1 MPDNGNGDW
10 LPKPVIIGLWSYT
23 GLIILAL
30 LGLVLFNPDGALG
43 ESQAVILGWFQK
55 YPGQSTALQLLGAFI
70 VTMGI
75 MPYLLEQRL
84 SSSLPLIVRITA
96 LAGASVTMGGLVIHD
111 IPENYLAMAILG
123 ALMVFV
129 APAWILAVTGA
140 WLKSRRKP
148 GG

>member
-1 MPDNGNGDW
+1 MPDDGNGDW
-10 LPKPVIIGLWSYT
+10 LPKPVIIGLWAYT
-23 GLIILAL
+23 GLVILAL
-30 LGLVLFNPDGALG
+30 LCLVLFNPAGALG
-43 ESQAVILGWFQK
+43 ESQAIILGWFQK

-75 MPYLLEQRL
+75 MPYLLERRI

-96 LAGASVTMGGLVIHD
+96 LAGASVTMAGLVIQD
-111 IPENYLAMAILG
+111 IPENYLAMVLLG

-129 APAWILAVTGA
+129 APVWILAATGA
-140 WLKSRRKP
+140 WLKSRRKS

>member
-75 MPYLLEQRL
+75 MPYLLERRL

-96 LAGASVTMGGLVIHD
+96 LAGASVTMAGLVIQD
-111 IPENYLAMAILG
+111 IPENYLAMALFG
-123 ALMVFV
+123 ALMFYV
-129 APAWILAVTGA
+129 APVWILAATWA
-140 WLKSRRKP
+140 WLKSRRKS
-148 GG
+148 G